1 MYTQYDSTGHSH
13 TRYSLEDHAWNAK
26 ADHVDSFSNFS
37 KTNVK
42 TNKWTNEKEGGF
54 LELLK
59 SKLYIPSTPNN
70 SIETHSFMCLG
81 RTGCFGQR

>member
-59 SKLYIPSTPNN
+59 YGFLKK
-70 SIETHSFMCLG
+70 SFNYEC
-81 RTGCFGQR
+81 TFIS